1 MPEKKNTYLTLH
13 KNFVRTDI
21 EYTDRVTGEKRTFN
35 SVTLPK
41 GTVIDGV
48 DVSYYQFSPMFV
60 NDSRYRGEDYRD
72 IPLLS
77 DREVW
82 LKKSVLDENGQPV
95 LDEHGKPAKDVVR
108 VMPAQIKE
116 ALDRSRSEYL
126 QSLAEKARGARE
138 SSERAAERLASSA
151 RRHPAASPSR
161 SSSSAVRRSRS
172 FTVAD
177 MAPSFSSSAAISP
190 SRAGIAPRRLYLR
203 LRCHSRSCASA
214 SDQLAPSSSPV
225 ETTETMRF
233 SSSAEPLIAL
243 SPWPMKALRRN
254 TSRVAPVSASP
265 AEAPSSPG
273 TRSSVPV

>member
-21 EYTDRVTGEKRTFN
+21 EYTDRVTGEVRTFN

-60 NDSRYRGEDYRD
+60 NESRYRGENYRD
-72 IPLLS
+72 IPLLT

-95 LDEHGKPAKDVVR
+95 LDGDGRPAKDVVR

-126 QSLAEKARGARE
+126 QGLSKKARGARE
-138 SSERAAERLASSA
+138 GSERLGKGDRRAAQ
-151 RRHPAASPSR
+151 SR
-161 SSSSAVRRSRS
+161 E
-172 FTVAD
+172 
-177 MAPSFSSSAAISP
+177 
-190 SRAGIAPRRLYLR
+190 GI
-203 LRCHSRSCASA
+203 
-214 SDQLAPSSSPV
+214 
-225 ETTETMRF
+225 TM
-233 SSSAEPLIAL
+233 
-243 SPWPMKALRRN
+243 
-254 TSRVAPVSASP
+254 
-265 AEAPSSPG
+265 
-273 TRSSVPV
+273 

>member
-21 EYTDRVTGEKRTFN
+21 EYTDRVTGEVRTFN

-60 NDSRYRGEDYRD
+60 NESRYRGENYRD
-72 IPLLS
+72 IPLLT

-95 LDEHGKPAKDVVR
+95 LNGDGKPAKDVVR

-126 QSLAEKARGARE
+126 QSLSEKARGARE
-138 SSERAAERLASSA
+138 GSERLGNGAERAAQ
-151 RRHPAASPSR
+151 SR
-161 SSSSAVRRSRS
+161 ES
-172 FTVAD
+172 
-177 MAPSFSSSAAISP
+177 
-190 SRAGIAPRRLYLR
+190 IA
-203 LRCHSRSCASA
+203 
-214 SDQLAPSSSPV
+214 
-225 ETTETMRF
+225 M
-233 SSSAEPLIAL
+233 
-243 SPWPMKALRRN
+243 
-254 TSRVAPVSASP
+254 
-265 AEAPSSPG
+265 
-273 TRSSVPV
+273 